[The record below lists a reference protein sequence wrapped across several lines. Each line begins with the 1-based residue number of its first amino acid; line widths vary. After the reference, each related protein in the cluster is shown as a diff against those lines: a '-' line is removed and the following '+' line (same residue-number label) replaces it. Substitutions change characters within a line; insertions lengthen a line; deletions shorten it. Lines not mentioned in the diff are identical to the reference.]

1 MVSCERRYQVGERTL
16 DISPNSFHRL
26 RDNIERKNRP
36 IALLGIPFDEQSS
49 FSRGSAHAPAM
60 IRSAWLSP
68 STNLYSENGLCI
80 DSSAVCDL
88 GDLDIRDKASAF
100 TTIEEAVDRVLSGE
114 DRLVCLG
121 GDHSITYPIM
131 RAFSRHHGDINLV
144 QFDAHPDLYDSF
156 EGNRHSHACPF
167 ARIMEE
173 NLVKSLV
180 QVGVRTMTKH
190 TREQADR
197 FGVRSVDMVSL
208 GDDLALTLKE
218 PTYVSVDIDALDP
231 AFAPGVSHREP
242 GGMTTRQVLRI
253 IQRLD
258 APIVG
263 ADIVEYNPSRDI
275 PGMTDM
281 VCAKIMKEL
290 AAKMLAPDNRGGG
303 TQPRFGGQLR
313 SRNGKR

>member
-1 MVSCERRYQVGERTL
+1 M
-16 DISPNSFHRL
+16 
-26 RDNIERKNRP
+26 ERKNRP

-49 FSRGSAHAPAM
+49 FSRGAAHAPAM

-80 DSSAVCDL
+80 DTSAVRDL

-100 TTIEEAVDRVLSGE
+100 ATIEGAVDRALSE
-114 DRLVCLG
+114 RDRLVCLG

-131 RAFSRHHGDINLV
+131 RAFSRHHRDINLV

-173 NLVKSLV
+173 SLVKSLV

-190 TREQADR
+190 THEQAER
-197 FGVRSVDMVSL
+197 FGVRFVDMVSL
-208 GDDLALTLKE
+208 GDDLALSLKG

-290 AAKMLAPDNRGGG
+290 AARMLAPDIGGRGV
-303 TQPRFGGQLR
+303 QPRTGGRLR